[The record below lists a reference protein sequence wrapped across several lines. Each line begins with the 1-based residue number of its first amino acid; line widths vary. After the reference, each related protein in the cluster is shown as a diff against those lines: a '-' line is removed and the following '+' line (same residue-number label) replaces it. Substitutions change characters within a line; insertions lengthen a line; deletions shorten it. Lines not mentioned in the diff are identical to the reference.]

1 MQTFV
6 VFLLC
11 GTSKLKASLVTLNRW
26 SLLIALCTFLN
37 EHIIIYLLGLMVV
50 VTFVIF
56 ILKEGTSSILDNKLL
71 KINSIVVILLRNKVD
86 YPLKLKQLI
95 YIDCL

>member
-1 MQTFV
+1 M
-6 VFLLC
+6 
-11 GTSKLKASLVTLNRW
+11 
-26 SLLIALCTFLN
+26 
-37 EHIIIYLLGLMVV
+37 V